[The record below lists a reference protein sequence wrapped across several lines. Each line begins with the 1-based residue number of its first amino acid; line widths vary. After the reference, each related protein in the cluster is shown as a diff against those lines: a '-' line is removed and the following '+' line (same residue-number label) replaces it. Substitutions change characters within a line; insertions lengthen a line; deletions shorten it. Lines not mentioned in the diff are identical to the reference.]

1 MRHFIIIFI
10 LISPLWLTSQCF
22 MNSHSTTWYDNWI
35 SCKPKISPNPVRPG
49 GHWILYN
56 LGYVYELK
64 DSHWWNGNEADA
76 LHNGISNMAMDISD
90 DGVNWSHVMDFELPQ
105 ATGFPDY
112 EGVEGP
118 DFGGIEARYILLTAL
133 DNFGGECYSF
143 GEMKINVDV
152 VSKVKEEVSS
162 AYCLQISA
170 GPNPFTTFTNIK
182 IMSNCGEKIVLVIE
196 DGLGRTVYKTETTA
210 DREENVITWNSSQ
223 LSSGI
228 YFVTAYTQKQKI
240 TQKLVKVE

>member
-1 MRHFIIIFI
+1 MRYFIITLFLIF
-10 LISPLWLTSQCF
+10 PLWLSSQCF
-22 MNSHSTTWYDNWI
+22 MNSHSTTWYDNWVA
-35 SCKPKISPNPVRPG
+35 CKPKTSPNPARPG

-56 LGYVYELK
+56 LGYLYELK

-76 LHNGISNMAMDISD
+76 LHNGVKNMAMDISD
-90 DGVNWSHVMDFELPQ
+90 DGVSWTHVMDFELPM
-105 ATGFPDY
+105 ATGLPNY

-118 DFGGIEARYILLTAL
+118 DFGGIEARYVLLTAL

-143 GEMKINVDV
+143 GEMKINVEV
-152 VSKVKEEVSS
+152 VSEVKEEAST

-196 DGLGRTVYKTETTA
+196 DGLGRKVYEQFFNGYQTENTI
-210 DREENVITWNSSQ
+210 VWNSSQ
-223 LSSGI
+223 LSSGM
-228 YFVTAYTQKQKI
+228 YFITAYTNNQKI